1 MCLYTDERDISKF
14 RKSGFFLNNS
24 ISTFLDQPN
33 IQIHLF
39 HPSIDGYLLFLLLY

>member
-33 IQIHLF
+33 IQIHSF
-39 HPSIDGYLLFLLLY
+39 HPSMNIYYLLFLY